1 MTGDIKVKLKT
12 GRPKRIVPKIKDTL
26 TSRTIDLQNRNEPS
40 PELTTK
46 KIWGKFNKLPTE
58 ESVQK
63 RIQFG
68 IWMGIPAYARDPQLQ
83 TIEQIGYKLGVSKET
98 IRAWK
103 KDKFVLQ
110 IAENAVKIHAGT
122 HKFSIVN
129 KMIEQAEAGDHN
141 AQKLYL
147 DYMGELGSSRYE
159 PKDRGVKKEKE
170 LNITLKKAAGK
181 Q

>member
-1 MTGDIKVKLKT
+1 MTGEVKVKLKT
-12 GRPKRIVPKIKDTL
+12 GRPKRVAPKIKETL
-26 TSRTIDLQNRNEPS
+26 TSRIIDLQNRNEPA
-40 PELTTK
+40 PELATK
-46 KIWGKFNKLPTE
+46 KKWGVFNKLPTE
-58 ESVQK
+58 ESIQK

-68 IWMGIPAYARDPQLQ
+68 IWMGIPAYARDPELQ
-83 TIEQIGYKLGVSKET
+83 TREQIGFKLGVSKET

-110 IAENAVKIHAGT
+110 IAENAVKINAGT
-122 HKFSIVN
+122 HKFSIIN
-129 KMIEQAEAGDHN
+129 KIIQQAENGDHN

-159 PKDRGVKKEKE
+159 PKDKPKKEKE

-181 Q
+181 